1 MFERRLRAGLAAAG
15 VLLAGTA
22 LAAAFGHKAGSESW
36 TDASGKAGAS
46 HRDVVTTAD
55 YYGLESIKGWEYN
68 HRLCVLE
75 IEQEAFTTRDQSRL
89 DTLKV
94 CEPTVGQ
101 IWKRADIGSGEFLTG
116 IAVCTG
122 ANKDDPSVHGYKLTG
137 AVLEADGKLRSG
149 KAAVKAEFDDCKKW
163 QPERTCPK
171 GSVATGV
178 RVYFDDGEHG
188 IVGLALRCHA
198 LEPRGK

>member
-75 IEQEAFTTRDQSRL
+75 IEQEAFATRDQSRL